1 MIPLRFTCIPQL
13 EIWLTA
19 LPLKYCT
26 WSKTIKQDLARLQ
39 KEQKKSSLSFGQAA
53 LKVSSLHPC
62 HLDKWAL
69 RVTFPALES
78 TFTQASRWDF
88 FQALF
93 SIHRQ
98 ARTFKINYHERNMD
112 IFCRAT
118 PSFQSNFVKDFV
130 FWNCFSLLKMMTYLM
145 RRLGRIVMTEKMATF
160 LMMMMMM
167 TMLPNHHHMAK
178 VIQEKRQQ
186 WWVLMMNPLAKMS
199 KSRRNQRLKGR

>member
-1 MIPLRFTCIPQL
+1 MPYNSIKIYTYPSTWNLTDISAL
-13 EIWLTA
+13 EIL
-19 LPLKYCT
+19 YM
-26 WSKTIKQDLARLQ
+26 IKDLAGLQ
-39 KEQKKSSLSFGQAA
+39 KKQKNSSLSFGQAA

-118 PSFQSNFVKDFV
+118 PSFQINFVKDFV
-130 FWNCFSLLKMMTYLM
+130 FWICFSHLKMMTYLM
-145 RRLGRIVMTEKMATF
+145 RRLARIVMTEKMATF
-160 LMMMMMM
+160 LMMI

-199 KSRRNQRLKGR
+199 KSGRNERPKGR

>member
-1 MIPLRFTCIPQL
+1 MPYNSIKIYMYLSTWNLNDSSAL
-13 EIWLTA
+13 EIL
-19 LPLKYCT
+19 YM
-26 WSKTIKQDLARLQ
+26 IKDLAGLQ
-39 KEQKKSSLSFGQAA
+39 KKQKNSSLSFGQAA

-118 PSFQSNFVKDFV
+118 PSFQINFVKGFV
-130 FWNCFSLLKMMTYLM
+130 FWICFSHLKMMTYLM
-145 RRLGRIVMTEKMATF
+145 RRLARIVMTEKMATF
-160 LMMMMMM
+160 LMMI

-186 WWVLMMNPLAKMS
+186 RWVLMMNPLAKMS
-199 KSRRNQRLKGR
+199 KSGRNERLKGR

>member
-1 MIPLRFTCIPQL
+1 MPCNSIKIYTYPSTWNLTDISAL
-13 EIWLTA
+13 EIL
-19 LPLKYCT
+19 YM
-26 WSKTIKQDLARLQ
+26 IKDLAGLQ
-39 KEQKKSSLSFGQAA
+39 KKQKNSSLSFGQAA

-69 RVTFPALES
+69 RVTFPARES
-78 TFTQASRWDF
+78 TFTQASRWNF

-118 PSFQSNFVKDFV
+118 PSFQINFVKDFV
-130 FWNCFSLLKMMTYLM
+130 FWICFSHLKMMTYLM
-145 RRLGRIVMTEKMATF
+145 RRLARIVMTVMI
-160 LMMMMMM
+160 

-186 WWVLMMNPLAKMS
+186 RWVLMMNPLAKMS
-199 KSRRNQRLKGR
+199 KSGRNERPKGR